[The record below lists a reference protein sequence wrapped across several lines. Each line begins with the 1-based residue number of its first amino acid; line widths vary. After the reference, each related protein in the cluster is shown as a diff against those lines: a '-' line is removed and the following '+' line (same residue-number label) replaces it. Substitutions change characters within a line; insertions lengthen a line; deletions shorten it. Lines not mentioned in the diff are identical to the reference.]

1 MRRQRVKVAN
11 YRGKRRETGQIRL
24 VLAVVL
30 VLVGLVLILVRGWG
44 MRFSGFLL
52 LGTAALLALSV
63 FLDRQAGGERC
74 WQIVRRVFYGVL
86 TLALAVL
93 ISIEMFVIQ
102 EGMRSWSALP
112 TDAVVVLGA
121 GVNGTTPSMALR
133 TRLDA
138 ALDYLEQHPDI
149 PAVLTGGQGYGEDIT
164 EAQCMYDW
172 LTAHGVDGDRLI
184 LEEQAT
190 NTAENFAYSS
200 SLLEARGIDTAED
213 SVAVVTNDFHVAR
226 TRLAAQKAGY
236 GATLGIPAKL
246 PWKHLSANY
255 YLREAFAVVKTVIF
269 D

>member
-1 MRRQRVKVAN
+1 M
-11 YRGKRRETGQIRL
+11 GQIKVTKAPIEGL
-24 VLAVVL
+24 YVIEPAVH
-30 VLVGLVLILVRGWG
+30 GD
-44 MRFSGFLL
+44 SPS
-52 LGTAALLALSV
+52 LALTHR
-63 FLDRQAGGERC
+63 L
-74 WQIVRRVFYGVL
+74 
-86 TLALAVL
+86 
-93 ISIEMFVIQ
+93 
-102 EGMRSWSALP
+102 EG
-112 TDAVVVLGA
+112 
-121 GVNGTTPSMALR
+121 
-133 TRLDA
+133 
-138 ALDYLEQHPDI
+138 ALDYLNRYPDSVAI
-149 PAVLTGGQGYGEDIT
+149 VSGGQGKGENMT
-164 EAQCMYDW
+164 EAKCMYDW

-226 TRLAAQKAGY
+226 ARLAAQKAGY

>member
-164 EAQCMYDW
+164 EAQCMYENMVAAGIDP
-172 LTAHGVDGDRLI
+172 ARLS
-184 LEEQAT
+184 LEEQST
-190 NTAENFAYSS
+190 DTAENLRFSRA
-200 SLLEARGIDTAED
+200 LIPEGA
-213 SVAVVTNDFHVAR
+213 SVGLVTNNFHIFRALATAR
-226 TRLAAQKAGY
+226 HVSALNFS
-236 GATLGIPAKL
+236 GIPA
-246 PWKHLSANY
+246 PSTGYGFTHYAM
-255 YLREAFAVVKTVIF
+255 REFFAVGAGLIKGELSF
-269 D
+269 